1 MPETVIGYTP
11 DVGSTHYLS
20 LLDGKIGRYLAL
32 TGVTVKGRECLDLGI
47 ATHYVGS
54 HNIDTLLERF
64 QQVIDVDKNG
74 GIDGVLSIM
83 ADYETRFEDAKT
95 RARKGLDKWSPTN
108 PDGPTRL
115 VGGVRVALDHAFS
128 KETVYEI
135 VKDLETRVLDE
146 TKLEWEV
153 ATEEERET
161 SNWAKETVAILQSRS
176 PISLEVTLRAMKG
189 AEGDLAAVEKEI
201 AQERQNSGKRYD
213 SVPPNE
219 ALRRS
224 LQREYRAVEQFVV
237 SVDDL
242 TRILFSCS
250 WTC

>member
-32 TGVTVKGRECLDLGI
+32 TGVTVKGRECLDLGL

-54 HNIDTLLERF
+54 HNIDLLLDRLQGVTE
-64 QQVIDVDKNG
+64 IDKHG
-74 GIDGVLSIM
+74 GIDGVLSIV
-83 ADYETRFEDAKT
+83 ADYEARFEDSKT

-115 VGGVRVALDHAFS
+115 VGDVRVALDCAFS
-128 KETVYEI
+128 KNTVYEI
-135 VKDLETRVLDE
+135 VKDLERSVLDE

-153 ATEEERET
+153 ATEEEREV
-161 SNWAKETVAILQSRS
+161 SNWAKETVEILRSRS
-176 PISLEVTLRAMKG
+176 PVSLEVTLTALKG
-189 AEGDLAAVEKEI
+189 AEEDLVAVENEI
-201 AQERQNSGKRYD
+201 AQERQNSGKRYET
-213 SVPPNE
+213 VPPNE

-224 LQREYRAVEQFVV
+224 LHREYRAVEQFVV
-237 SVDDL
+237 SS
-242 TRILFSCS
+242 RIFSTWPRPS
-250 WTC
+250 WYLC